1 MELQRTGR
9 PGAGRE
15 EALMKMPRAYS
26 CLIVAHRN
34 PDYVASVVRLFR
46 RFGWDVREAR
56 DGSAARQLAREHAPA
71 VVVLDADAKV
81 ETGWLTCAKLVR
93 DRTPGKVIL
102 VGRDLGPEAH
112 RLTRFVGAA
121 ALVGQDEGAGGLLGE
136 AYDAVPLPA
145 VG

>member
-1 MELQRTGR
+1 
-9 PGAGRE
+9 
-15 EALMKMPRAYS
+15 
-26 CLIVAHRN
+26 
-34 PDYVASVVRLFR
+34 VVRLFR
-46 RFGWDVREAR
+46 RFGWSVHEAR
-56 DGSAARQLAREHAPA
+56 DGVEARQLAREHTPA
-71 VVVLDADAKV
+71 VVVLDADAKY

-121 ALVGQDEGAGGLLGE
+121 ALVGQEEGAGGLFNEVFE
-136 AYDAVPLPA
+136 AAPLPA